1 MAKQKFY
8 VVWKGRETGIFN
20 TWDEC
25 TKQIHGYAGAVYK
38 SFKTRQLAEEA
49 YKSSSKEFIGKDIFE
64 TELTEEQLQ
73 LIGDP
78 ILDSISVDAAWN
90 TFTGVVEYQ
99 GVDTKTQKVLF
110 HAGPFEDGTVNIAE
124 FLAIVHALAYCKQK
138 GIALPIYSDSRN
150 AIGWVADKQA
160 RTNHAR
166 TATSEKLFQ
175 LIDRALAW
183 LNANEYSNPILK
195 WETRA
200 WGENPA
206 DFGRK

>member
-8 VVWKGRETGIFN
+8 VVWKGRESGIFN
-20 TWDEC
+20 SWEEC
-25 TKQIHGYAGAVYK
+25 TQQIHGFAGAVYK

-49 YKSSSKEFIGKDIFE
+49 FNSSSKEFIGKDFFE
-64 TELTEEQLQ
+64 TELTEDQLK
-73 LIGDP
+73 LIGEP

-90 TFTGVVEYQ
+90 TANGVVEYQ
-99 GVDTKTQKVLF
+99 GVETKTKKVLF
-110 HAGPFEDGTVNIAE
+110 SAGPFEDGTINIAE

-138 GIALPIYSDSRN
+138 GITLPIYSDSRN

-160 RTNHAR
+160 RTNHTR
-166 TATSEKLFQ
+166 TETSEKLFQ

-183 LNANEYSNPILK
+183 LNANEYVNPILK
-195 WETRA
+195 WETKA